1 MGQFPIVQLTRPSS
15 RSSAPVARPRASR
28 GPAPVFSIARTGSTL
43 SATLQR
49 VVAGV
54 GLFKVAGEE
63 IYGRL
68 DVRGVDHLVRGVDVA
83 AGNGEGDSRNTAV
96 EALHAAGVG
105 AAGGQ
110 YLHLVGDALAF
121 GYPAE
126 VLDELGMGDRVA
138 VHDLERGALAQGRDL
153 VLVAPAGY
161 VYG

>member
-1 MGQFPIVQLTRPSS
+1 MGQFPIVQFNRPSL
-15 RSSAPVARPRASR
+15 RSSAPAARPRASR

-68 DVRGVDHLVRGVDVA
+68 DVRGVDVA

-121 GYPAE
+121 GYTAE